1 MSDTLNPEVRG
12 RIVPRKSWPREA
24 TPTDLAPAWA
34 GEFVS
39 FDDWVSFASKRL
51 TGTYDPLMGNEV
63 PSVCIDAFGRRCTLG
78 GHFKRAHEGNVKVH
92 TLDRLDSFI
101 RGTAGKRLTYA
112 ELIA

>member
-78 GHFKRAHEGNVKVH
+78 GHFKRAHEEGAFPVRFFWDCVPMADAAKPKEIV
-92 TLDRLDSFI
+92 
-101 RGTAGKRLTYA
+101 G
-112 ELIA
+112 